1 MTDVGIRLQNGRI
14 EMACKLRKSIKPGVD
29 FEANTG
35 DQVKLGVS
43 SDSGG
48 APISSPWVFTVAAG
62 TKFLTVL
69 IDNPVP
75 RDWTTIEEVCNG
87 SRNPLKHYPFDPC
100 GPTQTFLIEGN

>member
-1 MTDVGIRLQNGRI
+1 
-14 EMACKLRKSIKPGVD
+14 MACKLRKSTKPDVD

-48 APISSPWVFTVAAG
+48 ATIVSVVYDGNAISSPWVFTAAAG
-62 TKFLTVL
+62 KKFLTVL
-69 IDNPVP
+69 VDNPIP

-87 SRNPLKHYPFDPC
+87 SNSTLKHYPFDPY
-100 GPTQTFLIEGN
+100 GPTQTFIIQGN